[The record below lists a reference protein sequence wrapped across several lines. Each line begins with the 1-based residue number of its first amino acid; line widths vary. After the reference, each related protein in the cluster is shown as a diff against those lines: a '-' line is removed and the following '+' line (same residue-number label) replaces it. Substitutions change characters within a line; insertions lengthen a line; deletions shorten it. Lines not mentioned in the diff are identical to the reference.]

1 MASAKSIDRLSPQSL
16 MILDDYHRYHED
28 YSTLKGIVTDTLE
41 KCCKDN
47 GIVVTAISARIKT
60 ESSLVEKLERKGYKY
75 SSIFDITDIV
85 GARIVLF
92 YTDEVDK
99 ISAFVERIFD
109 VDWDNSVD
117 KRKLMRNDSFGYMSL
132 HYVCRIPETLYKNPE
147 HSSVNRIRFEIQ
159 MRTTL
164 QHAWASINHDLGYKP
179 GVGIPSSYN
188 RALFRIA
195 GMLELVDEEF
205 SRIRHEITNYRR
217 KVEELVSDGDFDKVE
232 LNMDTFR
239 SYIAINPFASL
250 NDRISCINQAEIMPV
265 SPLFFLEPLKWLG
278 FKTLGDVEK
287 MRKEYSEA
295 AYQLALHQL
304 SGTDLDIISSNLSLQ
319 NLCLCYIADHENP
332 LNLMAEFLRLINFA
346 SSSTEE
352 KAEHI
357 YENILSLPC
366 MIQKNKT
373 NKDQ

>member
-1 MASAKSIDRLSPQSL
+1 MTLSKSIDKLSPQSR
-16 MILDDYHRYHED
+16 MILEEYQQYQEE
-28 YSTLKGIVTDTLE
+28 YAILKETVTDTLE
-41 KCCKDN
+41 KCCRDN
-47 GIVVTAISARIKT
+47 EIIVTAITARIKT
-60 ESSLVEKLERKGYKY
+60 KASLVEKLERKGYKY

-99 ISAFVERIFD
+99 ISAFVEKIFD

-132 HYVCRIPETLYKNPE
+132 HYVCRVPETLYKNPE

-179 GVGIPSSYN
+179 GVGIPSDYN

-239 SYIAINPFASL
+239 SYIAIDPFASL
-250 NDRISCINQAEIMPV
+250 NNRISCINQAEIMSV

-278 FKTLGDVEK
+278 FKTLGDIEK

-319 NLCLCYIADHENP
+319 NLCLCYISDQENP
-332 LNLMAEFLRLINFA
+332 LNLMVEFLRMINFA
-346 SSSTEE
+346 SSSIEE
-352 KAEHI
+352 KAERV
-357 YENILSLPC
+357 YENILALPC
-366 MIQKNKT
+366 MIKKSKT